1 MRKPGEI
8 LFGRY
13 EVTGELGKGAMGA
26 VYLVRDPQLGDSL
39 WALKE
44 LETSMILESERA
56 EAEDLFVREMHLMS
70 GFLHPG
76 IPRVQHTIQDH
87 PGEFAFVMEWIE
99 GIALD
104 EVQSN
109 LGRNFLAQEVLP
121 IALQVCEVL
130 EYLHAQN
137 PPVVFRDLK
146 PSNLMITPAGRIF
159 FIDFGIARRHRSGA
173 TKDTQELGTPGY
185 CAPEQ
190 YGHGQSTPASD
201 IYAVG
206 TTLLHLLSGRDPQS
220 FNFQFPPLR
229 ELGVEPEGLSL
240 ILERCLKIRPQ
251 DRYPK
256 AEHLRAD
263 LEAVWAETQLH
274 ADNATQGL
282 GLARLRY
289 HPKPGSHKGR
299 RNWLQGI
306 KNLVRLLK

>member
-1 MRKPGEI
+1 MRQPGEV

-26 VYLVRDPQLGDSL
+26 VYLVRDPQLGGSL

-44 LETSMILESERA
+44 LETSLILESERA

-76 IPRVQHTIQDH
+76 IPRVQNIIEDH

-99 GIALD
+99 GVALD
-104 EVQSN
+104 EVQAN

-130 EYLHAQN
+130 EYLHAQT

-173 TKDTQELGTPGY
+173 AKDTQELGTPGY

-240 ILERCLKIRPQ
+240 VLERCLKIRPQ
-251 DRYPK
+251 DRYSK
-256 AEHLRAD
+256 AEQLRAD
-263 LEAVWAETQLH
+263 LESVWAETQLH

-289 HPKPGSHKGR
+289 HPKPGSRKGR
-299 RNWLQGI
+299 PNWLQGI